1 MHDVLGMRTDSAQDA
16 KHGLDEKRRLDEAA
30 LKEVIEVIEMPG
42 VVALELEARSG
53 AAERAQHEFDVL
65 ERVAEDEVA
74 RVLERLRLPIVLE
87 GLEAVEHR
95 EEPEVH
101 RAHVERRH
109 LRLESLRRLHTLLHR
124 HEGRAA

>member
-1 MHDVLGMRTDSAQDA
+1 MHDVLGVRPDPAQDA
-16 KHGLDEKRRLDEAA
+16 KHGLDEKRRLDEAT

-65 ERVAEDEVA
+65 ERIAEHEIA
-74 RVLERLRLPIVLE
+74 RVLERLRLPIMFK

-95 EEPEVH
+95 EQPEVH
-101 RAHVERRH
+101 RAHI
-109 LRLESLRRLHTLLHR
+109 
-124 HEGRAA
+124 